1 MYLIEQMLTG
11 QMKMSDFIIL
21 LKSDK
26 SLQEIIRGF
35 VPQEAIGNRSHAF
48 WKEMSY
54 DAILE
59 RNFNFLRLVTD
70 LARFDGTIRDNLNI
84 FYNIRCAYLYY
95 KPDLC
100 CTNKYF
106 DAHDRYLAAVGEYY
120 EGPEVTQTLNKIVED
135 ALFITPK
142 NSALQTVLGKQC
154 GRPLSLRRH
163 DPCQVCGSG
172 RDFAQSQPEASDPP
186 KKDLFCGKFSIPEK
200 EPFVKHGKTCYN
212 RLRITDFSG
221 MEANHV

>member
-21 LKSDK
+21 LKSDE

-54 DAILE
+54 DALLE

-142 NSALQTVLGKQC
+142 SK
-154 GRPLSLRRH
+154 
-163 DPCQVCGSG
+163 
-172 RDFAQSQPEASDPP
+172 
-186 KKDLFCGKFSIPEK
+186 SIK
-200 EPFVKHGKTCYN
+200 EIRAKLK
-212 RLRITDFSG
+212 
-221 MEANHV
+221 

>member
-54 DAILE
+54 DALLE

-84 FYNIRCAYLYY
+84 FTIFAVLIFIISRIYAVLTNILMRMIDTLLLLENIT
-95 KPDLC
+95 K
-100 CTNKYF
+100 
-106 DAHDRYLAAVGEYY
+106 
-120 EGPEVTQTLNKIVED
+120 GP
-135 ALFITPK
+135 
-142 NSALQTVLGKQC
+142 
-154 GRPLSLRRH
+154 R
-163 DPCQVCGSG
+163 
-172 RDFAQSQPEASDPP
+172 
-186 KKDLFCGKFSIPEK
+186 
-200 EPFVKHGKTCYN
+200 
-212 RLRITDFSG
+212 
-221 MEANHV
+221 

>member
-1 MYLIEQMLTG
+1 
-11 QMKMSDFIIL
+11 MKMSDFIIL

-48 WKEMSY
+48 WKGMSY
-54 DAILE
+54 DALLE

-84 FYNIRCAYLYY
+84 FYN
-95 KPDLC
+95 
-100 CTNKYF
+100 YF

-142 NSALQTVLGKQC
+142 SKSIKEIRAKLKEVFHISDKKRPYWIQGGEWPMGKNSPMQYI
-154 GRPLSLRRH
+154 GRNKIP
-163 DPCQVCGSG
+163 DGIQYVF
-172 RDFAQSQPEASDPP
+172 RDVD
-186 KKDLFCGKFSIPEK
+186 
-200 EPFVKHGKTCYN
+200 
-212 RLRITDFSG
+212 TDTIR
-221 MEANHV
+221 MIEQYY

>member
-48 WKEMSY
+48 WKEMS
-54 DAILE
+54 
-59 RNFNFLRLVTD
+59 
-70 LARFDGTIRDNLNI
+70 RFDGTIRDNLNI

-142 NSALQTVLGKQC
+142 SKSIKEIRAKLKEVFHISDKKRPYWIQGGEWPMGKNSPMQYISRSK
-154 GRPLSLRRH
+154 
-163 DPCQVCGSG
+163 
-172 RDFAQSQPEASDPP
+172 
-186 KKDLFCGKFSIPEK
+186 IPDG
-200 EPFVKHGKTCYN
+200 VKYIFQDVDTGEIREIEQFY
-212 RLRITDFSG
+212 
-221 MEANHV
+221 

>member
-54 DAILE
+54 DALLE

-106 DAHDRYLAAVGEYY
+106 DAHDRLVELHVTEKSDAKTTKETLKWVHIAISNAKRTLLGNYHKIKRKYLQLY
-120 EGPEVTQTLNKIVED
+120 LNEFIYKLNRRYFGD
-135 ALFITPK
+135 KLFDRLVIANITG
-142 NSALQTVLGKQC
+142 A
-154 GRPLSLRRH
+154 
-163 DPCQVCGSG
+163 
-172 RDFAQSQPEASDPP
+172 
-186 KKDLFCGKFSIPEK
+186 
-200 EPFVKHGKTCYN
+200 
-212 RLRITDFSG
+212 
-221 MEANHV
+221 

>member
-11 QMKMSDFIIL
+11 QMKVSDFIIL

-54 DAILE
+54 DALLE

-142 NSALQTVLGKQC
+142 SKSIKEIRAKLKEVFHISDKKRPYWIQGGEWPMGKNSPMQYISRSK
-154 GRPLSLRRH
+154 
-163 DPCQVCGSG
+163 
-172 RDFAQSQPEASDPP
+172 
-186 KKDLFCGKFSIPEK
+186 IPDG
-200 EPFVKHGKTCYN
+200 VKYIFQDVDTGEIREIEQFY
-212 RLRITDFSG
+212 
-221 MEANHV
+221 